1 MIKKCIYKIGARI
14 RNPEL
19 KKNYEFLKKSEN
31 WSIEELENYQFNRL
45 KILLKGAY
53 ECSPY
58 YQRMFFELNMT
69 PEDIESLADLSK
81 LPIINKN
88 ELIENSESIQQKDD
102 STKMF
107 LAETSGSTGE
117 PITFYKSSEWDSS
130 NRAAQLRGYSWHDV
144 KPWERNGYF
153 WGFSFSHKEKYKMK
167 IMDYLVNRYR
177 LFSYDS
183 EKIVEFSKKLKK
195 ATYIEGYSSMIYEVA
210 QTINEKSLGP
220 YNLKMVKG
228 TAEKIYDSYQ
238 PEVIKAF
245 GQKMI
250 SEYGSAEAG
259 IIAFEC
265 PSGNMHITMEHMI
278 VEEVDGEAI
287 ITNLNSTTFPIIR
300 YKIGD
305 SIILNKNKKCDCG
318 KNHYIIEDVLGRT
331 GKKIYGYSNKYPS
344 LTLYYIFKN
353 IVLKHNIHLNYQAK
367 QSKKGF
373 LTIDLEQEIDKKT
386 EAILMTECQNYFSDD
401 VKVEIRSNTLKRN
414 YDQKFKDFI
423 SEID

>member
-1 MIKKCIYKIGARI
+1 MKKWIYKIGARI

-19 KKNYEFLKKSEN
+19 KKNYDFLKQTED
-31 WSIEELENYQFNRL
+31 WTIDELEKYQLNRL
-45 KILLKGAY
+45 RELLDGAY
-53 ECSPY
+53 EHSPY
-58 YQRMFFELNMT
+58 YHNIFTRLNMT
-69 PEDIESLADLSK
+69 PDDIKTLSDLSK
-81 LPIINKN
+81 LPITSKKD
-88 ELIENSESIQQKDD
+88 LIENSKNIQQKED

-107 LAETSGSTGE
+107 FAETSGSTGE

-130 NRAAQLRGYSWHDV
+130 NRAAQLRGYSWYGV

-153 WGFSFSHKEKYKMK
+153 WGYSFSPKEKYKMK
-167 IMDYLVNRYR
+167 VMDYLVNRYR
-177 LFSYDS
+177 LFSYNS
-183 EKIVEFSKKLKK
+183 EEIVGFSKKLNK

-210 QTINEKSLGP
+210 KTINEKSLGP
-220 YNLKMVKG
+220 YQLKMIKG

-238 PEVIKAF
+238 PEVKKAF
-245 GQKMI
+245 GDKMI

-265 PSGNMHITMEHMI
+265 PSGNMHITMEHII

-287 ITNLNSTTFPIIR
+287 ITNLNSNTFPIIR

-305 SIILNKNKKCDCG
+305 SIILNKDKKCDCG
-318 KNHYIIEDVLGRT
+318 KSHYIIEDVLGRT
-331 GKKIYGYSNKYPS
+331 GKNIYGDSNKYPS

-353 IVLKHNIHLNYQAK
+353 MVLKHNIHLNYQAK

-373 LTIDLEQEIDKKT
+373 LTIDLDQLIDKKT
-386 EAILMTECQNYFSDD
+386 EHLLLKECQNYFSND
-401 VKVEIRSNTLKRN
+401 VRVEIKGNTLERN
-414 YDQKFKDFI
+414 YNQKFKDFI